1 MNYLY
6 NKKRLINF
14 EFLQRSNSVANKKKL
29 NNFYFCLKTRQP
41 NLFTNRI
48 GCKLWTFFFSRVF
61 KIRSKNTGVDNEG
74 KNEADERD
82 SRIHGF
88 RVTVIYLLIFRRN
101 SNVHNLKNVG

>member
-1 MNYLY
+1 MNFCKDQTLSQT
-6 NKKRLINF
+6 KKNSIIFIFVSKRGNLICLPIESVVNF
-14 EFLQRSNSVANKKKL
+14 EH
-29 NNFYFCLKTRQP
+29 
-41 NLFTNRI
+41 
-48 GCKLWTFFFSRVF
+48 FFFSRVF